1 LYCIYLGHS
10 KIGLSSDC
18 ERQRISQNQEGG
30 LPGINQQPAEKI
42 EIGRLSCWK
51 PIVKSD
57 LNDKKYGKEK

>member
-1 LYCIYLGHS
+1 VKDNEFHKTRKAGF
-10 KIGLSSDC
+10 
-18 ERQRISQNQEGG
+18 QE
-30 LPGINQQPAEKI
+30 LTNNVQKKI